1 MVAVTDYDNRLEIG
15 HVLFM
20 DVVGYSKLLV
30 DEQREIQEQLSQ
42 IVRSTQQVAAAEGAA
57 KLIRLPTGDGMALVF
72 FNSPEAPVYCAIDV
86 AKKVKEHP
94 ELRLRMG
101 IHSGPVNEVRDV
113 NDRIN
118 VAGAGINIAQ
128 RVMDCGD
135 AGHILLSRHVA
146 DDLKHYRQWQPQL
159 HDLGECAVKHGEG
172 VNVVN
177 LYSGELGNPEL
188 PDKFRHG
195 RRWKIL
201 SSGLSQGSD
210 RRALTGR
217 WALIVAAV
225 MIIGGVA
232 VGIPLFLHRLAIKSA
247 SASISKS
254 SPSPAWA

>member
-1 MVAVTDYDNRLEIG
+1 MLAVTDSDNRIEIG

-86 AKKVKEHP
+86 AKKVREHP
-94 ELRLRMG
+94 KLRLRMG

-118 VAGAGINIAQ
+118 VAGAGINTAQ

-135 AGHILLSRHVA
+135 AGHILVSKRAAEDLAQSR
-146 DDLKHYRQWQPQL
+146 RWTPCL
-159 HDLGECAVKHGEG
+159 HDLGECSVKHGVPIFLVNFYGEG
-172 VNVVN
+172 F
-177 LYSGELGNPEL
+177 GNPESPKL
-188 PDKFRHG
+188 MQH
-195 RRWKIL
+195 
-201 SSGLSQGSD
+201 
-210 RRALTGR
+210 AL
-217 WALIVAAV
+217 AEQ
-225 MIIGGVA
+225 
-232 VGIPLFLHRLAIKSA
+232 
-247 SASISKS
+247 
-254 SPSPAWA
+254 